1 MNIIIANLVQ
11 FQSIKNVFYDSQSN
25 ITHNII
31 LLLQTMHPVQRQPL
45 IG

>member
-11 FQSIKNVFYDSQSN
+11 FQSISSQSN

>member
-1 MNIIIANLVQ
+1 MNIITANLVQ
-11 FQSIKNVFYDSQSN
+11 FQMFYDSQSN